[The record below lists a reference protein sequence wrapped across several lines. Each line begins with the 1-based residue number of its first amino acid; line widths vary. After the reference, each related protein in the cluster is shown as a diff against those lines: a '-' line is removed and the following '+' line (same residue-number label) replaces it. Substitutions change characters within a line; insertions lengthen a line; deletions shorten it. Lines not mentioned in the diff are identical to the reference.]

1 MRNDFFDQSENS
13 MPRIGDQAPAFRAVT
28 TQGAIYFPADYFGKW
43 VILFSYPT
51 DFKLISATETL
62 FFTVVYNDLKAL
74 NCELVGL
81 SVHGNCSYKKLHSL
95 EENIDDSK
103 KHDFKVNFPVIEDRL
118 ADVIRKYRMIQ
129 SGKDNS
135 DPACKVFIIDPQ
147 CIIRAQLSYSKSL
160 GYSFDELKKVI
171 IALQSAN
178 AIELTSSSLWN
189 RSDKII
195 SRYQV
200 N

>member
-1 MRNDFFDQSENS
+1 MRELFNQSENS
-13 MPRIGDQAPAFRAVT
+13 MPRIGDQAPAFRAAT

-51 DFKLISATETL
+51 DFKLVSASEVL

-74 NCELVGL
+74 NCDLVGL
-81 SVHGNCSYKKLHSL
+81 SVHGNCNYKKLHSI

-103 KHDFKVNFPVIEDRL
+103 KHDFKINFPVIEDKFM
-118 ADVIRKYRMIQ
+118 DVIRKYGMIQ
-129 SGKDNS
+129 SGKDNPE
-135 DPACKVFIIDPQ
+135 PACKVFVIDPQ
-147 CIIRAQLSYSKSL
+147 CIIRAQLSYSQSL

-171 IALQSAN
+171 VTLQSAN
-178 AIELTSSSLWN
+178 TLELTNSSEMD
-189 RSDKII
+189 RSDKILLKY
-195 SRYQV
+195 RF